1 MAKPRFAKQP
11 NIGLGNGISNGLGNG
26 LGNVWWYLV
35 LVIFAAGVLG
45 IVAWLYQQSQQSQQ
59 SQQWAF
65 RSVRDVF
72 SSPTHDINNIY
83 KPPIQ
88 DHLDRFLG
96 DGHNYDSDKAPN
108 RLSTFG
114 NAHPEYDYLGTRGSN
129 GTYGFDRERVAR
141 TLLPTHV
148 RPPVDSHYKQVG
160 LLVSD
165 GGNNTNSI
173 LPLMG
178 QYLNNDKWRYFTMLS
193 GNLQTKLP
201 IKHEKKSCTSEYGC
215 PELDNDAEV
224 SITGMG
230 NKYKAALY
238 ENGTFW

>member
-1 MAKPRFAKQP
+1 MTKPRFVKQP
-11 NIGLGNGISNGLGNG
+11 NISINNEW
-26 LGNVWWYLV
+26 WWYMV
-35 LVIFAAGVLG
+35 IAIFAAGVIG
-45 IVAWLYQQSQQSQQ
+45 IVAWLYQQQQQQ
-59 SQQWAF
+59 QQQPPWTF
-65 RSVRDVF
+65 QSMKNVF

-96 DGHNYDSDKAPN
+96 DGHVFDSDKAPN

-114 NAHPEYDYLGTRGSN
+114 NAHPEYDYLGTGQ
-129 GTYGFDRERVAR
+129 GKYGFDRERVAR

-165 GGNNTNSI
+165 GGDNNNNSI

-224 SITGMG
+224 SVTGMG
-230 NKYKAALY
+230 PKYKAALY